1 MSIPL
6 KPAIPFLA
14 EYESVLEDEGA
25 MIAECAAIVQE
36 VMHEKSRRTGKSS
49 RAVHTKG
56 HALLCGTLEV
66 SETLPEELWQGLF
79 AQPAT
84 YPVIARLSSALP
96 EMGPD
101 RVSTARG
108 FSLKVREVGEAK
120 QGSSPEQDFL
130 LVNTPAFF
138 VSDLRRMMPLLRL
151 LPVVAERFKRVKQGV
166 SPLLQGAE
174 QLAEHLGYKRTG
186 LLAVIGQPPSHPLAD
201 TYYSQVPLLY
211 GRYMTK
217 VALAPVSQELRA
229 LEGRRL
235 DLGADE
241 DCLRHAIADFFGAHD
256 GVWELRVQ
264 LCRNLETMPI
274 EDASVVWPETESPY
288 LPVARLTFLAQPA
301 WDANSLVHEHAFSFS
316 PWNCLPAHRPL
327 GSIMRA
333 RKQAYRTAAAC
344 RQSGDC
350 LPRTGGAGTNKK
362 PR

>member
-1 MSIPL
+1 
-6 KPAIPFLA
+6 
-14 EYESVLEDEGA
+14 
-25 MIAECAAIVQE
+25 
-36 VMHEKSRRTGKSS
+36 
-49 RAVHTKG
+49 VHTKG
-56 HALLCGTLEV
+56 HALLSGTLEV
-66 SETLPEELWQGLF
+66 SETLPEELRQGLF

-101 RVSTARG
+101 MVSTARG

-120 QGSSPEQDFL
+120 EGRLREQDFL

-151 LPVVAERFKRVKQGV
+151 LPAISERFKVMKRGV
-166 SPLLQGAE
+166 SPVLQGVE
-174 QLAEHLGYKRTG
+174 QLAERLGYKPTG
-186 LLAVIGQPPSHPLAD
+186 LMAVIGQPPSHPLAD
-201 TYYSQVPLLY
+201 TYYSQVPMLY
-211 GRYMTK
+211 GPYMAK
-217 VALAPVSQELRA
+217 VALVPVSQELWA
-229 LEGRRL
+229 MEGRRL

-241 DCLRHAIADFFGAHD
+241 DCLRHAVAAYFSEHG

-288 LPVARLTFLAQPA
+288 LPVARLTLPSQPA
-301 WDANSLVHEHAFSFS
+301 WDANSLAHEHTLAFS
-316 PWNCLPAHRPL
+316 PWNCLQAHRPL

-333 RKQAYRTAAAC
+333 RKEAYRYAAAC

-350 LPRTGGAGTNKK
+350 LSRN
-362 PR
+362 

>member
-6 KPAIPFLA
+6 KPAIPFRP
-14 EYESVLEDEGA
+14 EHESVLEDEGA
-25 MIAECAAIVQE
+25 MIAECVAIVQE
-36 VMHEKSRRTGKSS
+36 VMQEKARRSEKPD

-56 HALLCGTLEV
+56 HALLSGTLQV
-66 SETLPEELWQGLF
+66 SEALPEELRQGLF

-101 RVSTARG
+101 RISTARG
-108 FSLKVREVGEAK
+108 FSLKVREVEETK
-120 QGSSPEQDFL
+120 QDSSREQDFL

-138 VSDLRRMMPLLRL
+138 VSDLRGMMPLLRL
-151 LPVVAERFKRVKQGV
+151 LPAVAERFKGLKRGV

-174 QLAEHLGYKRTG
+174 QLAEHLGYKPTG
-186 LLAVIGQPPSHPLAD
+186 LLAVIGQPPNHPLAD

-211 GRYMTK
+211 GRYMAK

-241 DCLRHAIADFFGAHD
+241 DCLRHAVADFFRAH
-256 GVWELRVQ
+256 GGIWELRVQ
-264 LCRNLETMPI
+264 LCRNQETMPI
-274 EDASVVWPETESPY
+274 EDAAVVWPETESPY
-288 LPVARLTFLAQPA
+288 LPVARLTFPPQPA
-301 WDANSLVHEHAFSFS
+301 WDANSLAHEQAVAFS
-316 PWNCLPAHRPL
+316 PWNCLQAHRPL

-333 RKQAYRTAAAC
+333 RKEAYRYAAAC

-350 LPRTGGAGTNKK
+350 LSRN
-362 PR
+362 